1 MAERR
6 WWWRAGQWILAIGVV
21 TLATRYLAG
30 QWTALQGQAIVWHVS
45 VGWLL
50 AGAAITWGG
59 YAALIE
65 AWRRVV
71 VSQRQRLSFGDAAR
85 ITQVSNL
92 GKYIPGKV
100 WAIAG
105 AAYLAQGAGVAPA
118 AAVASAVVLQA
129 LALASGVVLVALLAP
144 GLRAALPAG
153 FPVAAAALGAA
164 ALAGVAALTSR
175 RMMSRLQRVL
185 PASVPPLEPVRPGVM
200 AVAFVVNVAAWGAY
214 GAAFQCLAR
223 GLVPEASVGWA
234 LATSVFTASYLVGLV
249 AAIAPGGVG
258 VRESMFVVL
267 LAGPLGVKLAGALA
281 LASRVMLTITELGA
295 AVPFLIIGK
304 KRGDHR

>member
-1 MAERR
+1 VAERR
-6 WWWRAGQWILAIGVV
+6 WWWRAGQWLLALGVL

-30 QWTALQGQAIVWHVS
+30 QWTALRGQSITWRVS
-45 VGWLL
+45 IGWLL
-50 AGAAITWGG
+50 ASAGITWVA

-71 VSQRQRLSFGDAAR
+71 VSQRQTLSYGDAAR

-92 GKYIPGKV
+92 GKYVPGKV

-105 AAYLAQGAGVAPA
+105 AAYMAQGVGVTPA
-118 AAVASAVVLQA
+118 AAIASAVVLQA

-144 GLRAALPAG
+144 GLRAALPGG
-153 FPVAAAALGAA
+153 FPVAAAALGVA
-164 ALAGVAALTSR
+164 ALVGVAALTSR
-175 RMMSRLQRVL
+175 RMLTALQRLL
-185 PASVPPLEPVRPGVM
+185 PASVPPLEPIRLGVM
-200 AVAFVVNVAAWGAY
+200 ALAFAVNVAAWGAY
-214 GAAFQCLAR
+214 GAAFQCLVR
-223 GLVPEASVGWA
+223 GLVPDATVGWA

-295 AVPFLIIGK
+295 AVPFLIMGK
-304 KRGDHR
+304 RQGDRR